1 MSVEYR
7 LLDSISDLGQVVD
20 LEIAVWGLDPRDAV
34 PLNILHALVCNG
46 AAVVGAY
53 DSSRLVGMA
62 FAFPVRRGKKW
73 MLWSHM
79 TGVHPDYQGHGIG
92 FELKQRQRL
101 WALEQGYDAIG
112 WTFDPLQRGNANFNL
127 HQLGAVT
134 NIYHINF
141 YGEMSDTINQGL
153 PSDRVEVIWKL
164 RDARV
169 KALAGQNPSLSVQ
182 VSPPDESAFAL
193 RSGQGAQPVSREFSD
208 STRYIEI
215 PYDLVKL
222 KRLDSGLARAWRL
235 ALRDT
240 LMSAFQRGYVAAD
253 FLVHDN
259 RCWYVLSPPA
269 FWFLYVLECSDL
281 SLYTGITN
289 DIPRRL
295 ALHNSGRAAAYT
307 STRRPV
313 KLLAAWKF
321 PDRSS
326 ALKAEA
332 SFKRLARQAKL
343 DLVRR
348 QAAYHDAPVVDAA
361 GLA

>member
-1 MSVEYR
+1 MVVEYR
-7 LLDSISDLGQVVD
+7 LLNSISDLEQVVD
-20 LEIAVWGLDPRDAV
+20 LEIDVWGLDPRDAV

-141 YGEMSDTINQGL
+141 YGEMSDAINQGL
-153 PSDRVEVIWKL
+153 PSDRVEVVWKL

-169 KALAGQNPSLSVQ
+169 KVLADQKPSSYVQ
-182 VSPPDESAFAL
+182 VSPPEESAFAL
-193 RSGQGAQPVSREFSD
+193 RSDQDAQPVLCEFSN

-235 ALRDT
+235 ALRDA
-240 LMSAFQRGYVAAD
+240 LMSAFQQGYVAAD
-253 FLVHDN
+253 FSVHNN
-259 RCWYVLSPPA
+259 RCWYVLSLPA

-281 SLYTGITN
+281 SLYAGITN

-307 STRRPV
+307 SARRPV
-313 KLLAAWKF
+313 KLLAAWRF

-332 SFKRLARQAKL
+332 SFKRLARQTKL

-348 QAAYHDAPVVDAA
+348 RAVYHDAPVVDVAE
-361 GLA
+361 LA